1 MAFIVKGQGQIY
13 LASETGSTAVVYAIL
28 IVQGLNQ
35 LKSVNTYYGR
45 SKVLKKYLNF

>member
-13 LASETGSTAVVYAIL
+13 LASETGRIAVVYAIV
-28 IVQGLNQ
+28 IVQGLNK